1 LRAASRRRSR
11 PLDVN
16 YGKSAPFTLGVEE
29 ELQLVNVDSFELTSV
44 YAEVF
49 GEAARHDD
57 RIKEE
62 LLQSTVEVATEPV
75 RTVGEAVAEAGEL
88 RRRAQEYADGHGVRV
103 LSAGT
108 HPFSRYEHQDVTDK
122 PRYVELFDE
131 LQWAVERQLIFGLHV
146 HVGLETAE
154 QAIAVANALRTWLP
168 ELLAVAVNSPFWHGR
183 DTGLSSTRSKVF
195 DAMPRSGLPPSFA
208 SFDEFERLV
217 ERGVRTGS
225 FADYTFI
232 WWDLRPHPRLGTIEV
247 RICDAQ
253 TRLENVAVLVA
264 LVQSL
269 AATLAERHDRGVV
282 TAAQPV
288 TLIAE
293 NKWRAVRYGLD
304 ANLVDLE
311 RDEERPAREAL
322 LDLAELARP
331 AAQRLGCLDELD
343 LLEPLLARGDGAS
356 EQRAAAEAAGGSL
369 LGVAK
374 WLCEHTTRQL

>member
-1 LRAASRRRSR
+1 M
-11 PLDVN
+11 DVN

-29 ELQLVNVDSFELTSV
+29 ELQLVDAQSFDLTSR

-62 LLQSTVEVATEPV
+62 LLQSTVEVATEPC
-75 RTVGEAVAEAGEL
+75 RTVREAVVEAAEL
-88 RRRAQEYADGHGVRV
+88 RRRARDEAEPRGVRV

-108 HPFSRYEHQDVTDK
+108 HPFARYEHQDVTDK
-122 PRYVELFDE
+122 PRYTDLVDA

-146 HVGLETAE
+146 HVGLESAQ

-168 ELLAVAVNSPFWHGR
+168 ELLCLAANSPFWHGR
-183 DTGLSSTRSKVF
+183 DSGLSSTRSKVF
-195 DAMPRSGLPPSFA
+195 DAMPRSGLPPAFA
-208 SFDEFERLV
+208 SFEEFELLV
-217 ERGVRTGS
+217 DRGVRTGS
-225 FADYTFI
+225 FDDYTFI

-247 RICDAQ
+247 RVCDAQ

-269 AATLAERHDRGVV
+269 AATLAERFERDGILE
-282 TAAQPV
+282 TQPV

-304 ANLVDLE
+304 AELVDLAH
-311 RDEERPAREAL
+311 DVQRPAGDALRE
-322 LDLAELARP
+322 LAELAAP
-331 AAQRLGCLDELD
+331 AARRLGCEEELGLLDAV
-343 LLEPLLARGDGAS
+343 LARGDGAA
-356 EQRAAAEAAGGSL
+356 EQRLAAESGGGSL
-369 LGVAK
+369 LAVAR
-374 WLCEHTTRQL
+374 WLSERTVEGL

>member
-1 LRAASRRRSR
+1 M
-11 PLDVN
+11 DVN

-29 ELQLVNVDSFELTSV
+29 ELQLVNSDSFDLTSR

-62 LLQSTVEVATEPV
+62 LLQSTVEVATEPC
-75 RTVGEAVAEAGEL
+75 RTVAEAIAEAGEL
-88 RRRAQEYADGHGVRV
+88 RRSAQEYADGHGVRV

-108 HPFSRYEHQDVTDK
+108 HPFSRFEHQAVTVK
-122 PRYVELFDE
+122 PRYVELMDA
-131 LQWAVERQLIFGLHV
+131 LQYAVERQLIFGLHV
-146 HVGLETAE
+146 HVGLDSAE
-154 QAIAVANALRTWLP
+154 QAIHVANSLRTWLP
-168 ELLAVAVNSPFWHGR
+168 ELLALSANSPFWLGR
-183 DTGLSSTRSKVF
+183 DSGLSSTRSKVF
-195 DAMPRSGLPPSFA
+195 DSMPRSGLPPQFDSFG
-208 SFDEFERLV
+208 EFERLV

-225 FADYTFI
+225 FDDYTFI

-269 AATLAERHDRGVV
+269 AATLAERYERDGSLPC
-282 TAAQPV
+282 QPI

-304 ANLVDLE
+304 AELVDLVH
-311 RDEERPAREAL
+311 DEQRPARDAL
-322 LDLAELARP
+322 RELAELAMP
-331 AAQRLGCLDELD
+331 AAQRLGCADELV
-343 LLEPLLARGDGAS
+343 LLDRLLQRGDGAS
-356 EQRAAAEAAGGSL
+356 EQRAAAENAGGSP
-369 LGVAK
+369 LGVAQ
-374 WLCEHTTRQL
+374 WLCEHTLKGL

>member
-1 LRAASRRRSR
+1 M
-11 PLDVN
+11 DVN

-29 ELQLVNVDSFELTSV
+29 ELQLVDAQSFDLTSR

-62 LLQSTVEVATEPV
+62 LLQSTVEVATEPC
-75 RTVGEAVAEAGEL
+75 RTVAEAIAEAAEL
-88 RRRAQEYADGHGVRV
+88 RQRAQQEAEPRGVRV

-122 PRYVELFDE
+122 PRYVELLDA

-146 HVGLETAE
+146 HVGLESAN

-168 ELLAVAVNSPFWHGR
+168 ELLALSANSPFWHGR
-183 DTGLSSTRSKVF
+183 DTGLGSTRSKVF
-195 DAMPRSGLPPSFA
+195 DAMPRSGLPPAFA
-208 SFDEFERLV
+208 SFEEFELLV
-217 ERGVRTGS
+217 DRGVRTGS
-225 FADYTFI
+225 FEDYTFI

-269 AATLAERHDRGVV
+269 AATLAAQYDEHGVLP
-282 TAAQPV
+282 TQPV

-304 ANLVDLE
+304 AELVDLQ
-311 RDEERPAREAL
+311 RDEQRPAREAL
-322 LDLAELARP
+322 RELAELARP
-331 AAQRLGCLDELD
+331 AAARLGCAEELA
-343 LLEPLLARGDGAS
+343 LLERVLERGGGAA
-356 EQRAAAEAAGGSL
+356 EQRAAAHNAGGSL
-369 LGVAK
+369 LGVAQ
-374 WLCEHTTRQL
+374 WLCEHTAAVIEPA